1 MASYF
6 IFHDLKFIINTVQV
20 HTIFLSLLKKKR
32 KSKILIQ
39 KCNFVMGIEQR
50 RKRRTE
56 KCLKV
61 QLEKSL
67 SWALSRSKRRVV
79 HRKVKDRERRAG
91 KGQEKK

>member
-1 MASYF
+1 
-6 IFHDLKFIINTVQV
+6 
-20 HTIFLSLLKKKR
+20 
-32 KSKILIQ
+32 
-39 KCNFVMGIEQR
+39 MGIEQR